1 MPKSIRNGVKQ
12 KYPMHKVKELQ
23 RILPEGLVA
32 DTQWFAQRG
41 YTSDMLSRYVK
52 QGWLDRPARGVYRR
66 PAPPLLWQ
74 QIVISL
80 QSLMNV
86 PVAVGATT
94 ALRLQGHEHYVTMGS
109 YEGDIWL
116 TSPWPLPR
124 WVLQVETNAKFY
136 QFRSGA
142 LWPDRPPAGQAP
154 WGLKSAM
161 LLSDRVLP
169 NAFIRK
175 NWGTWSWPL
184 VMSSEERALIE
195 AFLPVTGKYE
205 SSFDM
210 PLRSTES
217 MFHLQWE
224 RLQGLLETCR
234 SKRVKR
240 LVLWMAEYSDLPFSE
255 HLDLDRVELG
265 SSTMRLVPPGA
276 PGRFSPGQRLYVPDL
291 LYYDRP
297 SPDNVF

>member
-1 MPKSIRNGVKQ
+1 
-12 KYPMHKVKELQ
+12 
-23 RILPEGLVA
+23 
-32 DTQWFAQRG
+32 
-41 YTSDMLSRYVK
+41 
-52 QGWLDRPARGVYRR
+52 
-66 PAPPLLWQ
+66 
-74 QIVISL
+74 
-80 QSLMNV
+80 MNV
-86 PVAVGATT
+86 PVAVAATT
-94 ALRLQGHEHYVTMGS
+94 ALRLQGHEHYATMGS

-116 TSPWPLPR
+116 TSPRPLPQ
-124 WVLQVETNAKFY
+124 WVHQIEMNATF
-136 QFRSGA
+136 FTIRSGA
-142 LWPDRPPAGQAP
+142 LWPDKPPSGQAA
-154 WGLKSAM
+154 WGLKPVM
-161 LLSDRVLP
+161 LLADCPLP
-169 NAFIRK
+169 HGFVRL

-184 VMSSEERALIE
+184 AISSRELALIE

-217 MFHLQWE
+217 MFHLHWE

-240 LVLWMAEYSDLPFSE
+240 LVLWMAEYSELPFSE

-265 SSTMRLVPPGA
+265 SSTMRLLPPGA
-276 PGRFSPGQRLYVPDL
+276 PGRFSPSQRLYVPDL